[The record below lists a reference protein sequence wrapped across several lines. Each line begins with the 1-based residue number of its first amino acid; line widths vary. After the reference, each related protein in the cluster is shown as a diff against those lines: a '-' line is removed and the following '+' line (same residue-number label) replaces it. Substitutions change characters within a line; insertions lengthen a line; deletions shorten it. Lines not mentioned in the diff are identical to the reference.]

1 MGFWL
6 IPILHGDFLPA
17 EKPEEL
23 LADLQCWPYS
33 KIWQKLVVLSLTG
46 KLHFTC
52 CIIFCWLCIPLSPHW
67 LEHNSKDAS
76 SSYQNEWRS
85 LPGYCMVVIKLLPT
99 WNVCTIIPDAYRSRS
114 PCTPGTLHRCIWY
127 PWLWYLLYWPLDCR
141 QPSSYPTGL
150 LHMWSL
156 VAWE

>member
-1 MGFWL
+1 MSIEDTDHCARQVRRSHHFSTLPWDSDWYQF
-6 IPILHGDFLPA
+6 LHGDFLPA
-17 EKPEEL
+17 EKAEEL

-127 PWLWYLLYWPLDCR
+127 P
-141 QPSSYPTGL
+141 
-150 LHMWSL
+150 
-156 VAWE
+156 